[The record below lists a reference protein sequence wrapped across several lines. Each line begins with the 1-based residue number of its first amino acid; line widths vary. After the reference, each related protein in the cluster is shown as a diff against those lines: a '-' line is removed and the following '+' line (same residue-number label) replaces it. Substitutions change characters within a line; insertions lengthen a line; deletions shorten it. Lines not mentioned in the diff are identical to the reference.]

1 MTDLQRRD
9 EAERLIAELAG
20 HVRGLG
26 ERRDLAG
33 VKSVRDVALA
43 AERYA
48 RAKKLGEEAERY
60 AAEIATRAERRIG
73 QLLTAT
79 PKAAGGGTG
88 SRPEPFPHPPG
99 RQGAGANG
107 ARPPRKLA
115 TIPEDGVR
123 QATTRPPETTA

>member
-33 VKSVRDVALA
+33 VKSVRDGGLA
-43 AERYA
+43 GERYA

-79 PKAAGGGTG
+79 PKAAGGGKG
-88 SRPEPFPHPPG
+88 SGPEPLPQPSD
-99 RQGAGANG
+99 RQVAGKKVS
-107 ARPPRKLA
+107 ARSQKLA
-115 TIPEDGVR
+115 TIPD
-123 QATTRPPETTA
+123 A

>member
-79 PKAAGGGTG
+79 PKAAGGGQ
-88 SRPEPFPHPPG
+88 RF
-99 RQGAGANG
+99 RAGTFSQ
-107 ARPPRKLA
+107 PTDP
-115 TIPEDGVR
+115 
-123 QATTRPPETTA
+123 